1 MAEQL
6 SKIISSLEA
15 RKRRSNSASQDAVKQ
30 LGQDVV
36 KELGE
41 LLHVLKKTETGKD
54 CALSCNHTLG

>member
-41 LLHVLKKTETGKD
+41 LMEVLKQTETGKD
-54 CALSCNHTLG
+54 CAVSCNNTLD